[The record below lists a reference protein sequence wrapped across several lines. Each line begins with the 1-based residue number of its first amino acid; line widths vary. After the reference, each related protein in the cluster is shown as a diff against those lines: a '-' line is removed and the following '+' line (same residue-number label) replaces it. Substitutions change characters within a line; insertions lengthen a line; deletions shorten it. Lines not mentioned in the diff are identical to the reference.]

1 MNSTLTCVCSQLVRT
16 CRLFVAIIIICQ
28 TTVINAACKK
38 EKGHAQQAANRI
50 AMEWPL
56 RPALDSKTQYI
67 QKLADNLIR
76 VIEVEFSSKKFDWP
90 SQVWRL
96 LLVRD
101 SSVNAYSIGDG
112 KVYINDGTFNFVETE
127 AELAAILAHEIAH
140 QLIGHFCQHS
150 ETQVTHSI
158 GSFLQVMDNK
168 KEMAAD
174 ALAVEILQKAY
185 YPAQAMLEV
194 VERIPASIEDNGQK
208 QLRIKALEQQTQG
221 LKRIPFASSKKFVQI
236 KKNQAKVN

>member
-1 MNSTLTCVCSQLVRT
+1 MNSSSLTCVCSRLLVT
-16 CRLFVAIIIICQ
+16 IIIICQ

-38 EKGHAQQAANRI
+38 EKDNAQQAEKRI

-67 QKLADNLIR
+67 QKLADNLIQAT
-76 VIEVEFSSKKFDWP
+76 EAEFRSKKFDWP
-90 SQVWRL
+90 SHLWRL

-112 KVYINDGTFNFVETE
+112 KIYINDGTFNFVETE

-150 ETQVTHSI
+150 ETQVSHSI

-185 YPAQAMLEV
+185 YPVQAMQEV
-194 VERIPASIEDNGQK
+194 VERIPTSIKGSGQK

-221 LKRIPFASSKKFVQI
+221 IKRIPFASSQKFVQI
-236 KKNQAKVN
+236 KKNQLKVN